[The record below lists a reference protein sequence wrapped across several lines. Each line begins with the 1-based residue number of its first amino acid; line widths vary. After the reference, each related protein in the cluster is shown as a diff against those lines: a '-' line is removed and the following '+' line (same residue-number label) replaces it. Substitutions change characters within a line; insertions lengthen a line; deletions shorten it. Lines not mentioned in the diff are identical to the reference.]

1 MPLLDRIGQ
10 QTPASSPAADLARHL
25 QRLLNTRQGTVPQ
38 DPRMGLVRLP
48 SLSLQGDP
56 DLLQQLADTL
66 LQQIQRYEPRLQD
79 ARLSLQ
85 QGQLLLQGR
94 LAGNS
99 KTSVQFLLQPDDN
112 NFLKVEALSHV

>member
-10 QTPASSPAADLARHL
+10 QTPAAAPAADLARHL
-25 QRLLNTRQGTVPQ
+25 QRLFNTRQGTVPQ
-38 DPRMGLVRLP
+38 NPEMGLMRLP

-66 LQQIQRYEPRLQD
+66 LLQVQRYEPRLLD

-94 LAGNS
+94 LAGSS
-99 KTSVQFLLQPDDN
+99 KTALQFLLQPDDN